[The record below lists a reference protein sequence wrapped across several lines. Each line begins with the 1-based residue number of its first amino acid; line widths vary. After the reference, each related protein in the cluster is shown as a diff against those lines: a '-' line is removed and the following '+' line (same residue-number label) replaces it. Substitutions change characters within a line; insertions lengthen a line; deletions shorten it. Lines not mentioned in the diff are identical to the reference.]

1 MKDVVTSEQYWAG
14 RGLLGWSQ
22 PQLAKAATVSKS
34 AIANLEAGRPL
45 ATNNHI
51 AVDAA
56 LAHAGAELI
65 DPNGGGLGVRFR
77 DRDWR
82 DDKSIGS
89 STQGCCIVVL
99 ASDTGG
105 IGKAKQ

>member
-1 MKDVVTSEQYWAG
+1 MTTNGSSSSKNLVTPEQCRAG

-22 PQLAKAATVSKS
+22 SQLAKAANVSKS
-34 AIANLEAGRPL
+34 TIANFEAGRPL

-56 LAHAGAELI
+56 LAREGVELI

-77 DRDWR
+77 DRERR
-82 DDKSIGS
+82 DDRLRLIPRGE
-89 STQGCCIVVL
+89 
-99 ASDTGG
+99 
-105 IGKAKQ
+105 

>member
-1 MKDVVTSEQYWAG
+1 MTTNGNNSSGNLVTPEQCRAG

-22 PQLAKAATVSKS
+22 SQLAEAANVSKS
-34 AIANLEAGRPL
+34 TIANFEAGRPL

-56 LAHAGAELI
+56 LNRAGVELI

-77 DRDWR
+77 ERDRR
-82 DDKSIGS
+82 DDS
-89 STQGCCIVVL
+89 SAVQP
-99 ASDTGG
+99 
-105 IGKAKQ
+105 GK